1 MAFRSL
7 KVATLSDEEGN
18 QGPCLTVRHCCSGCQ
33 EYKSSVSNARRR
45 DPGGARGDRRADGG
59 GVPVMRG
66 GVHVSEGP
74 RVHLARATSPT
85 AKTES
90 SCGGTKPGGG
100 AGRTTANAVLVHRGH
115 RAGPGAGADHAGGC
129 APRSARRSGMRPARW
144 PRSPKPTGCRG
155 RPRTAPSSPTPRRCW
170 PSRNRSRCSVSTR
183 PGAASPAGNGAPT
196 TRRWVR
202 VDPWDTG
209 FVDLAGDQ
217 GLLGQREG
225 RTGAAVIDWLS
236 ERSDEFRAGVRF
248 VAIDPAAVYASA
260 VRTPGLLPNATLV
273 VDHFHL
279 VKLAND
285 ALTKVRRRVT
295 WDLRDRRGRKID
307 PEWANRRRLLRAR
320 ERLSDKSFTKMWN
333 AIVSEDDT
341 GQILSAWIAKEELRT
356 LLSTVRVGGDPHLTR
371 HRLHRFLAWCI
382 DSQIPELLT
391 LAATVDTWWPEINA
405 FIATG
410 ITNARTEG
418 YNRLVKQVKR
428 VACGFRNPEN
438 SARRIRF
445 HCTRK
450 QRAATQTSC

>member
-1 MAFRSL
+1 VSDGTTLLFGLPGVRVERVERL
-7 KVATLSDEEGN
+7 TDGTRVVHVATAEESAAACPSCGVFSTSVK
-18 QGPCLTVRHCCSGCQ
+18 GRVSTSPRDIPYGEDRIVVRWNKTRWRCREDDC
-33 EYKSSVSNARRR
+33 ERSSFTEAI
-45 DPGGARGDRRADGG
+45 AQ
-59 GVPVMRG
+59 VP
-66 GVHVSEGP
+66 
-74 RVHLARATSPT
+74 ARA
-85 AKTES
+85 
-90 SCGGTKPGGG
+90 
-100 AGRTTANAVLVHRGH
+100 RTTARLRTQIGAAVGDAARSVAEVAAAHGVSWPTAH
-115 RAGPGAGADHAGGC
+115 RAFVAHAEKVL
-129 APRSARRSGMRPARW
+129 AEPH
-144 PRSPKPTGCRG
+144 
-155 RPRTAPSSPTPRRCW
+155 PTPVLGIDETRRGKPRW
-170 PSRNRSRCSVSTR
+170 ERCEAT
-183 PGAASPAGNGAPT
+183 G
-196 TRRWVR
+196 RWVR

-236 ERSDEFRAGVRF
+236 QRTPQFREAVQF

-260 VRTPGLLPNATLV
+260 IRTPGLLPNATLV

-279 VKLAND
+279 VALAND

-295 WDLRDRRGRKID
+295 WDLRDRRGRRID

-320 ERLSDKSFTKMWN
+320 ERLSDNSFAKMWN

-341 GQILSAWIAKEELRT
+341 SQILSAWIAKEELRT
-356 LLSTVRVGGDPHLTR
+356 LLSTVRIGGDPHLSR

-391 LAATVDTWWPEINA
+391 LAATIDQWWPEINA
-405 FIATG
+405 FVQTG

-428 VACGFRNPEN
+428 GGCGFRNREN